1 MQIAKAF
8 GREGRCPKDSYVLLV
23 KVSSLSLVNP
33 YFVVLREMKLT
44 LHYSLQILKP
54 NIRRLKNMVPIPQLK
69 VISESYSR
77 GKSVVFKSKS

>member
-44 LHYSLQILKP
+44 LHYSLQVLKP
-54 NIRRLKNMVPIPQLK
+54 NIR
-69 VISESYSR
+69 
-77 GKSVVFKSKS
+77 